1 MSDLSDEIYDKGE
14 VSVNIFDRLSDYGE
28 DELCE
33 ILQWLDK
40 REQSWSF
47 TERMASYFFTEM
59 LKFLGED
66 DEYKDEAELIA
77 GLKKLKGEQQ

>member
-1 MSDLSDEIYDKGE
+1 MNDLSDEMYESGDIT
-14 VSVNIFDRLSDYGE
+14 VNIFDRLEGFGE
-28 DELCE
+28 DDLCK

-47 TERMASYFFTEM
+47 TERMASYFLTEM
-59 LKFLGED
+59 IKFLGED
-66 DEYKDEAELIA
+66 DEYKDEAEVIA